1 MARKFEVSL
10 DLVREAKAFLDRHLK
25 PSPLL
30 HSAWLSEVYGCEVYL
45 KLENMQ
51 PIGSFKIRG
60 ASFRISKLSAEE
72 RSCGVIA
79 ASAGNHAQGV
89 AWGSRLQG
97 ITAKIV
103 MPRTAPLLKIENTRA
118 LGAEVLLAGENY
130 DGAFAHAQ
138 TLVAAEGRVY
148 VPAFEDPHVIA
159 GQGVVALELL
169 EQVPDADF
177 IVSSMGGGGLMAGMA
192 TVYSALRPE
201 TKLVGVQASGAPS
214 LVRSIRA
221 GHVVPATP
229 VNTFADGIAVG
240 TASDTLRDLLTG
252 RLHRTVE
259 VDDETTAAAVLTL
272 LEKAKTVS
280 EGSAAIA
287 LGALEALRDEVR
299 GKKVVLIVSGGN
311 IDVNVLSRIID
322 RGMIRKGRRLRM
334 DVVISDRPGSLA
346 KLTQLLAQKEAN
358 ILEVIHDRSKPST
371 LIDQT
376 EVALTL
382 ETRGPD
388 HSREIIEA
396 LEKQVLKLELAH

>member
-10 DLVREAKAFLDRHLK
+10 DLVREAKIFLDRHLK

-30 HSAWLSEVYGCEVYL
+30 KNAWLSEAYGCEVYL

-72 RSCGVIA
+72 RACGVIA

-97 ITAKIV
+97 VTAKIV

-118 LGAEVLLAGENY
+118 LGAEVILSGENY

-159 GQGVVALELL
+159 GQGVVAVELL

-177 IVSSMGGGGLMAGMA
+177 VVSSMGGGGLMAGMA
-192 TVYSALRPE
+192 TVYSALRPQ

-214 LVRSIRA
+214 LVRSLRA
-221 GHVVPATP
+221 GQVVPATP

-240 TASDTLRDLLTG
+240 TASETLRDLLTG

-287 LGALEALRDEVR
+287 LGALEQLRDEVR